1 MKRKIVADSS
11 CDIWELNGVDFAVAP
26 ITISTDNKHYVDNQ
40 ELDVHLMSEELA
52 KYKGVSHTACPSVGS
67 WLDCYEGFDEI
78 FVITLTG
85 AMSGT
90 YNSAMTAKGIYEEEN
105 ENVKVH
111 VFDSLSTGPEM
122 RLLIEKLK
130 EMIEEDLTFE
140 EIVEKGQDYLN
151 HTRLFFALKSLHNF
165 AMNGRVSKTVASAI
179 GVLNISIFATASE
192 KGTIQQISK
201 CRGEKKVVK
210 SMIEH
215 LEDAGYHGGKVR
227 ISHADNLKLA
237 HNVRDKILEL
247 YPNADIIV
255 YPMGGLCTYYAE
267 KGGLLVGCECGNL
280 K

>member
-11 CDIWELNGVDFAVAP
+11 CDMWELNGVDFAVAP
-26 ITISTDNKHYVDNQ
+26 MTISTDNKHYVDNQ
-40 ELDVHLMSEELA
+40 KLDVRLMSEDLA
-52 KYKGVSHTACPSVGS
+52 KYKGISHTACPSVGS
-67 WLDCYEGFDEI
+67 WLDCYEGYDEV
-78 FVITLTG
+78 FVVTLTG

-165 AMNGRVSKTVASAI
+165 AMNGRVSKAVASAI

-192 KGTIQQISK
+192 EGTIQQISK
-201 CRGEKKVVK
+201 CRGEKKVVR

-215 LEDAGYHGGKVR
+215 LENAGYHGGKVR

-247 YPNADIIV
+247 YPHADIIV

-267 KGGLLVGCECGNL
+267 IGGLLVGCEC
-280 K
+280 

>member
-11 CDIWELNGVDFAVAP
+11 CDMWELNGVDFAVAP
-26 ITISTDNKHYVDNQ
+26 MTISTDNKHYVDNQ

-67 WLDCYEGFDEI
+67 WLDCYEGYDEV
-78 FVITLTG
+78 FVVTLTG

-215 LEDAGYHGGKVR
+215 LENAGYHGGKVR

-237 HNVRDKILEL
+237 HSVRDKILEL
-247 YPNADIIV
+247 YPHADIIV

-267 KGGLLVGCECGNL
+267 KGGLLVGCEC
-280 K
+280 

>member
-1 MKRKIVADSS
+1 MKRKIVTDSS

-26 ITISTDNKHYVDNQ
+26 MTISTDNKHYVDNQ
-40 ELDVHLMSEELA
+40 ELDVRLMSEDLA

-67 WLDCYEGFDEI
+67 WLDCYEGYDEV
-78 FVITLTG
+78 FVVTLTG

-105 ENVKVH
+105 ENIKIH

-165 AMNGRVSKTVASAI
+165 AMNGRVSKAVASAI

-192 KGTIQQISK
+192 EGTIQQISK

-215 LEDAGYHGGKVR
+215 LENAGYHGGKVR

-247 YPNADIIV
+247 YPHADIIV

-267 KGGLLVGCECGNL
+267 IGGLLVGCEC
-280 K
+280 

>member
-11 CDIWELNGVDFAVAP
+11 CDMWELNGVDFAVAP
-26 ITISTDNKHYVDNQ
+26 MTISTDNKHYVDNQ

-52 KYKGVSHTACPSVGS
+52 KYKGASHTACPSVGS
-67 WLDCYEGFDEI
+67 WLDCYEGYDEV
-78 FVITLTG
+78 FVVTLTG

-130 EMIEEDLTFE
+130 EMIEEDLPFE

-151 HTRLFFALKSLHNF
+151 HSRLFFALKSLHNF

-192 KGTIQQISK
+192 EGTIQQISK

-215 LEDAGYHGGKVR
+215 LENAGYHGGKVR

-237 HNVRDKILEL
+237 HSVRDKILEL
-247 YPNADIIV
+247 YPHADIIV

-267 KGGLLVGCECGNL
+267 KGGLLVGCEC
-280 K
+280 

>member
-11 CDIWELNGVDFAVAP
+11 CDMWELNGVDFAVAP
-26 ITISTDNKHYVDNQ
+26 MTISTDNKHYVDNQ
-40 ELDVHLMSEELA
+40 ELDVHLMSEDLA

-67 WLDCYEGFDEI
+67 WLDCYEGYDEV
-78 FVITLTG
+78 FVVTLTG

-90 YNSAMTAKGIYEEEN
+90 YNSAMTAKGICEEEN

-130 EMIEEDLTFE
+130 EVIEEDLTFE
-140 EIVEKGQDYLN
+140 EIVEKGQDYLK

-165 AMNGRVSKTVASAI
+165 AMNGRVNKAVASAI

-192 KGTIQQISK
+192 EGTIQQISK

-215 LEDAGYHGGKVR
+215 LENAGYHGGKVR

-237 HNVRDKILEL
+237 HSVRDKILEL
-247 YPNADIIV
+247 YPHADIIV

-267 KGGLLVGCECGNL
+267 IGGLLVGCEC
-280 K
+280 

>member
-11 CDIWELNGVDFAVAP
+11 CDMWELNGVDFAVAP
-26 ITISTDNKHYVDNQ
+26 MTISTDNKHYVDNQ

-67 WLDCYEGFDEI
+67 WLDCYEGFDEV

-130 EMIEEDLTFE
+130 EMIDEDLPFE

-165 AMNGRVSKTVASAI
+165 AMNGRVSKAVASAI

-192 KGTIQQISK
+192 EGTIQQISK

-215 LEDAGYHGGKVR
+215 LENAGYHGGKVR

-267 KGGLLVGCECGNL
+267 IGGLLVGCEC
-280 K
+280 

>member
-11 CDIWELNGVDFAVAP
+11 CDMWELNGVDFAVAP
-26 ITISTDNKHYVDNQ
+26 MTISTDNKHYVDNQ
-40 ELDVHLMSEELA
+40 ELDVHLMSEDLA

-67 WLDCYEGFDEI
+67 WLDCYEGYDEV
-78 FVITLTG
+78 FVVTLTG

-105 ENVKVH
+105 DNVKVH

-140 EIVEKGQDYLN
+140 EIVEKGQDYLK

-165 AMNGRVSKTVASAI
+165 AMNGRVNKAVASAI

-192 KGTIQQISK
+192 EGTIQQISK

-215 LEDAGYHGGKVR
+215 LENAGYHGGKVR

-237 HNVRDKILEL
+237 HSVRDKILEL
-247 YPNADIIV
+247 YPHADIIV
-255 YPMGGLCTYYAE
+255 YTMGGLCTYYAE
-267 KGGLLVGCECGNL
+267 IGGLLVGCEC
-280 K
+280 

>member
-11 CDIWELNGVDFAVAP
+11 CDMWELNGVDFAVAP

-67 WLDCYEGFDEI
+67 WLDCYEGYDEV
-78 FVITLTG
+78 FVVTLTG

-130 EMIEEDLTFE
+130 EMIEEDLPFE

-151 HTRLFFALKSLHNF
+151 HSRLFFALKSLHNF
-165 AMNGRVSKTVASAI
+165 AMNGRVSKAVASAI

-192 KGTIQQISK
+192 EGTIQQISK

-215 LEDAGYHGGKVR
+215 LENAGYDGGKVR

-267 KGGLLVGCECGNL
+267 IGGLLVGCEC
-280 K
+280 

>member
-26 ITISTDNKHYVDNQ
+26 MTISTDNKQYVDNQ
-40 ELDVHLMSEELA
+40 ELDVRLMSDDLA

-165 AMNGRVSKTVASAI
+165 AMNGRVSKAVASAI

-192 KGTIQQISK
+192 EGTIQQISK

-215 LEDAGYHGGKVR
+215 LENAGYHGGKVR

-247 YPNADIIV
+247 YPHADIIV

-267 KGGLLVGCECGNL
+267 IGGLLVGCEC
-280 K
+280 

>member
-11 CDIWELNGVDFAVAP
+11 CDMWELNGVDFAVAP
-26 ITISTDNKHYVDNQ
+26 MTISTDNKHYVDNQ
-40 ELDVHLMSEELA
+40 ELDVHLMSEDLA

-67 WLDCYEGFDEI
+67 WLDCYEGYDEV
-78 FVITLTG
+78 FVVTLTG

-165 AMNGRVSKTVASAI
+165 AMNGRVNKAVASAI

-192 KGTIQQISK
+192 EGTIQQISK

-215 LEDAGYHGGKVR
+215 LENAGYHGGKVR

-237 HNVRDKILEL
+237 HSVRDKILEL
-247 YPNADIIV
+247 YPHADIIV

-267 KGGLLVGCECGNL
+267 IGGLLVGCEC
-280 K
+280 

>member
-26 ITISTDNKHYVDNQ
+26 MTISTDNKHYVDNQ
-40 ELDVHLMSEELA
+40 ELDVRLMSEDLA
-52 KYKGVSHTACPSVGS
+52 KYKGISHTACPSVGS
-67 WLDCYEGFDEI
+67 WLDCYEGYDEV
-78 FVITLTG
+78 FVVTLTG

-130 EMIEEDLTFE
+130 EMIEEDLPFE
-140 EIVEKGQDYLN
+140 EIVEKGQDYLK

-165 AMNGRVSKTVASAI
+165 AMNGRVNKAVASAI

-192 KGTIQQISK
+192 EGTIQQISK
-201 CRGEKKVVK
+201 CRGEKKVVR

-215 LEDAGYHGGKVR
+215 LENAGYHGGKVR

-247 YPNADIIV
+247 YPHADIIV

-267 KGGLLVGCECGNL
+267 IGGLLVGCEC
-280 K
+280 

>member
-11 CDIWELNGVDFAVAP
+11 CDMWELNGVDFAVAP
-26 ITISTDNKHYVDNQ
+26 MTISTDNKHYVDNQ

-67 WLDCYEGFDEI
+67 WLDCYEGYDEV
-78 FVITLTG
+78 FVVTLTG

-130 EMIEEDLTFE
+130 EMIEEDLPFE

-165 AMNGRVSKTVASAI
+165 AMNGRVSKAVASAI

-192 KGTIQQISK
+192 EGTIQQISK

-215 LEDAGYHGGKVR
+215 LENAGYHGGKVR

-237 HNVRDKILEL
+237 HSVRDKILEL

-267 KGGLLVGCECGNL
+267 IGGLLVGCEC
-280 K
+280 

>member
-26 ITISTDNKHYVDNQ
+26 MTISTDNKHYVDNQ
-40 ELDVHLMSEELA
+40 ELDVRLMSEDLA

-67 WLDCYEGFDEI
+67 WLDCYEGYDEV
-78 FVITLTG
+78 FVVTLTG

-90 YNSAMTAKGIYEEEN
+90 YNSAMAAKGIYEEEN
-105 ENVKVH
+105 DNVKVH

-140 EIVEKGQDYLN
+140 EIVEKGQDYLK

-165 AMNGRVSKTVASAI
+165 AMNGRVNKAVASAI

-192 KGTIQQISK
+192 EGTIQQISK

-215 LEDAGYHGGKVR
+215 LENAGYHGGKVR

-267 KGGLLVGCECGNL
+267 IGGLLVGCEC
-280 K
+280 

>member
-1 MKRKIVADSS
+1 MKRKIVTDSS

-26 ITISTDNKHYVDNQ
+26 MTISTDNKHYVDNQ
-40 ELDVHLMSEELA
+40 ELDVRLMSEDLA

-67 WLDCYEGFDEI
+67 WLDCYEGYDEV
-78 FVITLTG
+78 FVVTLTG

-105 ENVKVH
+105 ENVKIH

-165 AMNGRVSKTVASAI
+165 AMNGRVSKAVASAI

-192 KGTIQQISK
+192 EGTIQQINK

-215 LEDAGYHGGKVR
+215 LENAGYHGGKVR

-247 YPNADIIV
+247 YPHADIIV

-267 KGGLLVGCECGNL
+267 IGGLLVGCEC
-280 K
+280 

>member
-11 CDIWELNGVDFAVAP
+11 CDMWELNGVDFAVAP

-67 WLDCYEGFDEI
+67 WLDCYEGYDEV
-78 FVITLTG
+78 FVVTLTG

-130 EMIEEDLTFE
+130 EMIEEDLPFE

-151 HTRLFFALKSLHNF
+151 HSRLFFALKSLHNF
-165 AMNGRVSKTVASAI
+165 AMNGRVSKAVASAI

-192 KGTIQQISK
+192 EGTIQQISK
-201 CRGEKKVVK
+201 CCGEKKVVK

-215 LEDAGYHGGKVR
+215 LENAGYHGGKVR

-267 KGGLLVGCECGNL
+267 IGGLLVGCEC
-280 K
+280 

>member
-11 CDIWELNGVDFAVAP
+11 CDMWELNGVDFEVAP
-26 ITISTDNKHYVDNQ
+26 MTISTDNKHYVDNQ

-130 EMIEEDLTFE
+130 DFIEEDLTFE

-267 KGGLLVGCECGNL
+267 IGGLLVGCEC
-280 K
+280 

>member
-1 MKRKIVADSS
+1 MKRKIVTDSS

-26 ITISTDNKHYVDNQ
+26 MTISTDNKHYVDNQ
-40 ELDVHLMSEELA
+40 ELDVRLMSEDLA

-67 WLDCYEGFDEI
+67 WLDCYEGYDEV
-78 FVITLTG
+78 FVVTLTG

-105 ENVKVH
+105 ENVKIH

-165 AMNGRVSKTVASAI
+165 AMNGRVSKAVASAI

-192 KGTIQQISK
+192 EGTIQQISK
-201 CRGEKKVVK
+201 CHGEKKVVK

-215 LEDAGYHGGKVR
+215 LENAGYHGGKVR

-247 YPNADIIV
+247 YPHADIIV

-267 KGGLLVGCECGNL
+267 IGGLLVGCEC
-280 K
+280 

>member
-11 CDIWELNGVDFAVAP
+11 CDMWELNGVDFAVAP
-26 ITISTDNKHYVDNQ
+26 MTISTDNKHYVDNQ
-40 ELDVHLMSEELA
+40 ELDVHLMSEDLA
-52 KYKGVSHTACPSVGS
+52 KYKGVSHTACPSAGS
-67 WLDCYEGFDEI
+67 WLDCYEGYDEV
-78 FVITLTG
+78 FVVTLTG

-267 KGGLLVGCECGNL
+267 KGGLLVGCEC
-280 K
+280 

>member
-40 ELDVHLMSEELA
+40 ELDVRLMSEDLA

-67 WLDCYEGFDEI
+67 WLDCYEGYDEV
-78 FVITLTG
+78 FVVTLTG

-130 EMIEEDLTFE
+130 EMIEEDLPFE
-140 EIVEKGQDYLN
+140 EIVEKGQDYLK
-151 HTRLFFALKSLHNF
+151 HSRLFFALKSLHNF

-192 KGTIQQISK
+192 EGTIQQISK

-215 LEDAGYHGGKVR
+215 LENAGYHGGKVR

-247 YPNADIIV
+247 YPHADIIV

-267 KGGLLVGCECGNL
+267 IGGLLVGCEC
-280 K
+280 

>member
-11 CDIWELNGVDFAVAP
+11 CDMWELNGVDFAVAP
-26 ITISTDNKHYVDNQ
+26 MTISTDNKHYVDNQ

-67 WLDCYEGFDEI
+67 WLDCYEGYDEV
-78 FVITLTG
+78 FVVTLTG

-130 EMIEEDLTFE
+130 EMIEEDLPFE

-151 HTRLFFALKSLHNF
+151 HSRLFFALKSLHNF

-192 KGTIQQISK
+192 EGTIQQISK

-215 LEDAGYHGGKVR
+215 LENAGYHGGKVR
-227 ISHADNLKLA
+227 ISHTDNLKLA
-237 HNVRDKILEL
+237 HSVRDKILEL
-247 YPNADIIV
+247 YPHADIIV

-267 KGGLLVGCECGNL
+267 IGGLLVGCEC
-280 K
+280 

>member
-11 CDIWELNGVDFAVAP
+11 CDMWELNGVDFAVAP
-26 ITISTDNKHYVDNQ
+26 MTISTDNKHYVDNQ

-67 WLDCYEGFDEI
+67 WLDCYEGFDEV

-130 EMIEEDLTFE
+130 EMIEEDLPFE

-151 HTRLFFALKSLHNF
+151 HSRLFFALKSLHNF

-192 KGTIQQISK
+192 EGTIQQISK

-215 LEDAGYHGGKVR
+215 LENAGYHGGKVR

-267 KGGLLVGCECGNL
+267 KGGLLVGCEC
-280 K
+280 

>member
-11 CDIWELNGVDFAVAP
+11 CDMWELNGVDFAVAP
-26 ITISTDNKHYVDNQ
+26 MTISTDNKHYVDNQ

-67 WLDCYEGFDEI
+67 WLDCYEGYDEV
-78 FVITLTG
+78 FVVTLTG

-90 YNSAMTAKGIYEEEN
+90 YNSAMAAKGIYEEEN

-130 EMIEEDLTFE
+130 EMIEEDLPFE

-151 HTRLFFALKSLHNF
+151 HSRLFFALKSLHNF

-192 KGTIQQISK
+192 EGTIQQISK

-215 LEDAGYHGGKVR
+215 LENAGYHGGKVR

-237 HNVRDKILEL
+237 HSVRDKILEL
-247 YPNADIIV
+247 YPHADIIV

-267 KGGLLVGCECGNL
+267 KGGLLVGCEC
-280 K
+280 

>member
-11 CDIWELNGVDFAVAP
+11 CDMWELNGVDFAVAP

-67 WLDCYEGFDEI
+67 WLDCYEGYDEV
-78 FVITLTG
+78 FVVTLTG

-130 EMIEEDLTFE
+130 EMIEEDLPFE

-151 HTRLFFALKSLHNF
+151 HSRLFFALKSLHNF
-165 AMNGRVSKTVASAI
+165 AMNGRVSKAVASAI

-192 KGTIQQISK
+192 EGTIQQISK

-215 LEDAGYHGGKVR
+215 LENAGYHGGKVR

-267 KGGLLVGCECGNL
+267 KGGLLVGCEC
-280 K
+280 

>member
-11 CDIWELNGVDFAVAP
+11 CDIWELNSVDFAVAP
-26 ITISTDNKHYVDNQ
+26 MTISTDNKHYVDNQ
-40 ELDVHLMSEELA
+40 KLDVRLMSEDLA
-52 KYKGVSHTACPSVGS
+52 KYKGISHTACPSVGS
-67 WLDCYEGFDEI
+67 WLDCYEGYDEV
-78 FVITLTG
+78 FVVTLTG

-151 HTRLFFALKSLHNF
+151 HTRLFFSLKSLHNF
-165 AMNGRVSKTVASAI
+165 AMNGRVSKAVASAI

-192 KGTIQQISK
+192 EGTIQQISK

-215 LEDAGYHGGKVR
+215 LENAGYHGGKVR

-247 YPNADIIV
+247 YPHADIIV

-267 KGGLLVGCECGNL
+267 IGGLLVGCEC
-280 K
+280 

>member
-11 CDIWELNGVDFAVAP
+11 CDMWELNGVDFAVAP
-26 ITISTDNKHYVDNQ
+26 MTISTDNKHYVDNQ

-67 WLDCYEGFDEI
+67 WLDCYEGFDEV

-130 EMIEEDLTFE
+130 EMIEEDLPFE

-165 AMNGRVSKTVASAI
+165 AMNGRVSKAVASAI

-192 KGTIQQISK
+192 EGTIQQISK

-215 LEDAGYHGGKVR
+215 LENAGYHGGKVR

-237 HNVRDKILEL
+237 HSVRDKILEL
-247 YPNADIIV
+247 YPHADIIV

-267 KGGLLVGCECGNL
+267 IGGLLVGCEC
-280 K
+280 

>member
-11 CDIWELNGVDFAVAP
+11 CDMWELNGVDFAVAP
-26 ITISTDNKHYVDNQ
+26 MTISTDNKHYVDNQ

-67 WLDCYEGFDEI
+67 WLDCYEGFDEV

-130 EMIEEDLTFE
+130 EMIDEDLPFE

-151 HTRLFFALKSLHNF
+151 HSRLFFALKSLHNF
-165 AMNGRVSKTVASAI
+165 AMNGRVSKAVASAI

-192 KGTIQQISK
+192 EGTIQQISK

-215 LEDAGYHGGKVR
+215 LENAGYHGGKVR

-267 KGGLLVGCECGNL
+267 KGGLLVGCEC
-280 K
+280 

>member
-11 CDIWELNGVDFAVAP
+11 CDMWELNGVDFAVAP
-26 ITISTDNKHYVDNQ
+26 MTISTDNKHYVDNQ
-40 ELDVHLMSEELA
+40 ELDVHLMSEDLA

-67 WLDCYEGFDEI
+67 WLDCYEGYDEV
-78 FVITLTG
+78 FVVTLTG

-90 YNSAMTAKGIYEEEN
+90 YNSAMTAKGIEEEN

-140 EIVEKGQDYLN
+140 EIVEKGQDYLK

-165 AMNGRVSKTVASAI
+165 AMNGRVNKAVASAI

-192 KGTIQQISK
+192 EGTIQQISK

-215 LEDAGYHGGKVR
+215 LENAGYHGGKVR

-237 HNVRDKILEL
+237 HSVRDKILEL
-247 YPNADIIV
+247 YPHADIIV

-267 KGGLLVGCECGNL
+267 IGGLLVGCEC
-280 K
+280 

>member
-11 CDIWELNGVDFAVAP
+11 CDMWELNGVDFAVAP
-26 ITISTDNKHYVDNQ
+26 MTISTDNKHYVDNQ

-67 WLDCYEGFDEI
+67 WLDCYEGYDEV
-78 FVITLTG
+78 FVVTLTG

-130 EMIEEDLTFE
+130 EMIEEDLPFE

-151 HTRLFFALKSLHNF
+151 HSRLFFALKSLHNF
-165 AMNGRVSKTVASAI
+165 AMNGRVNKAVASAI

-192 KGTIQQISK
+192 EGTIQQISK

-215 LEDAGYHGGKVR
+215 LENAGYHGGKVR

-267 KGGLLVGCECGNL
+267 IGGLLVGCEC
-280 K
+280 

>member
-11 CDIWELNGVDFAVAP
+11 CDMWELNGVDFAVAP

-67 WLDCYEGFDEI
+67 WLDCYEGYDEV
-78 FVITLTG
+78 FVVTLTD

-130 EMIEEDLTFE
+130 EMIEEDLPFE

-151 HTRLFFALKSLHNF
+151 HSRLFFALKSLHNF
-165 AMNGRVSKTVASAI
+165 AMNGRVSKAVASAI

-192 KGTIQQISK
+192 EGTIQQISK

-215 LEDAGYHGGKVR
+215 LENAGYHGGKVR

-267 KGGLLVGCECGNL
+267 IGGLLVGCEC
-280 K
+280 

>member
-11 CDIWELNGVDFAVAP
+11 CDMWELNGVDFAVAP

-67 WLDCYEGFDEI
+67 WLDCYEGFDEV
-78 FVITLTG
+78 FVVTLTG
-85 AMSGT
+85 SMSGT

-130 EMIEEDLTFE
+130 EMIDEDLPFE
-140 EIVEKGQDYLN
+140 EIVEKGQDYLK
-151 HTRLFFALKSLHNF
+151 HSRLFFALKSLHNF

-192 KGTIQQISK
+192 EGTIQQISK

-215 LEDAGYHGGKVR
+215 LENAGYHGGKVR

-247 YPNADIIV
+247 YPHADIIV

-267 KGGLLVGCECGNL
+267 IGGLLVGCEC
-280 K
+280 

>member
-26 ITISTDNKHYVDNQ
+26 MTISTDNKHYVDNQ
-40 ELDVHLMSEELA
+40 KLDVRLMSEDLA
-52 KYKGVSHTACPSVGS
+52 KYKGISHTACPSVGS
-67 WLDCYEGFDEI
+67 WLDCYEGYDEV
-78 FVITLTG
+78 FVVTLTG

-165 AMNGRVSKTVASAI
+165 AMNGRVSKAVASAI

-192 KGTIQQISK
+192 EGTIQQISK

-215 LEDAGYHGGKVR
+215 LENAGYHGGKVR
-227 ISHADNLKLA
+227 ISHANNLKLA

-247 YPNADIIV
+247 YPHADIIV

-267 KGGLLVGCECGNL
+267 IGGLLVGCEC
-280 K
+280 

>member
-26 ITISTDNKHYVDNQ
+26 MTISTDNKHYVDNQ
-40 ELDVHLMSEELA
+40 ELDVRLMSEDLA
-52 KYKGVSHTACPSVGS
+52 KYKGISHTACPSVGS

-267 KGGLLVGCECGNL
+267 KGGLLVGCEC
-280 K
+280 

>member
-11 CDIWELNGVDFAVAP
+11 CDMWELNGVDFAVAP
-26 ITISTDNKHYVDNQ
+26 MTISTDNKHYVDNQ

-67 WLDCYEGFDEI
+67 WLDCYEGYDEV
-78 FVITLTG
+78 FVVTLTG

-237 HNVRDKILEL
+237 HSVRDKILEL
-247 YPNADIIV
+247 YPHADIIV

-267 KGGLLVGCECGNL
+267 KGGLLVGCEC
-280 K
+280 

>member
-11 CDIWELNGVDFAVAP
+11 CDMWELNGVDFAVAP
-26 ITISTDNKHYVDNQ
+26 MTISTDNKHYVDNQ
-40 ELDVHLMSEELA
+40 ELDVHLMSEDLA
-52 KYKGVSHTACPSVGS
+52 KYKGISHTACPSVGS
-67 WLDCYEGFDEI
+67 WLDCYEGYDEV
-78 FVITLTG
+78 FVVTLTG
-85 AMSGT
+85 SMSGT

-130 EMIEEDLTFE
+130 EMIEEDLPFE

-165 AMNGRVSKTVASAI
+165 AMNGRVSKAVASAI

-192 KGTIQQISK
+192 EGTIQQISK

-215 LEDAGYHGGKVR
+215 LENAGYHGGKVR

-247 YPNADIIV
+247 YPHADIIV

-267 KGGLLVGCECGNL
+267 IGGLLVGCEC
-280 K
+280 

>member
-67 WLDCYEGFDEI
+67 WLDCYEGYDEV
-78 FVITLTG
+78 FVVTLTG

-130 EMIEEDLTFE
+130 EMIEEDLPFE
-140 EIVEKGQDYLN
+140 EIVEKGQDYLK
-151 HTRLFFALKSLHNF
+151 HSRLFFALKSLHNF
-165 AMNGRVSKTVASAI
+165 AMNGRVSKAVASAI

-192 KGTIQQISK
+192 EGTIQQISK

-247 YPNADIIV
+247 YPHADIIV

-267 KGGLLVGCECGNL
+267 KGGLLVGCEC
-280 K
+280 

>member
-11 CDIWELNGVDFAVAP
+11 CDMWELNGVDFAVAP
-26 ITISTDNKHYVDNQ
+26 MTISTDNKHYVDNQ

-52 KYKGVSHTACPSVGS
+52 KYKGVSHTECPSVGS
-67 WLDCYEGFDEI
+67 WLDCYEGYDEV
-78 FVITLTG
+78 FVVTLTG

-130 EMIEEDLTFE
+130 EMIEEDLPFE

-151 HTRLFFALKSLHNF
+151 HSRLFFALKSLHNF
-165 AMNGRVSKTVASAI
+165 AMNGRVSKAVASAI

-192 KGTIQQISK
+192 EGTIQQISK

-215 LEDAGYHGGKVR
+215 LENAGYHGGKVR

-267 KGGLLVGCECGNL
+267 IGGLLVGCEC
-280 K
+280 

>member
-11 CDIWELNGVDFAVAP
+11 CDMWELNGVDFAVAP

-40 ELDVHLMSEELA
+40 ELDVHLMSEDLA

-67 WLDCYEGFDEI
+67 WLDCYEGFDEV

-85 AMSGT
+85 TMSGT

-105 ENVKVH
+105 DNVKVH

-130 EMIEEDLTFE
+130 EMIEEDLPFE

-151 HTRLFFALKSLHNF
+151 HSRLFFALKSLHNF
-165 AMNGRVSKTVASAI
+165 AMNGRVSKAVASAI

-192 KGTIQQISK
+192 EGTIQQISK

-215 LEDAGYHGGKVR
+215 LENAGYHGGKVR

-267 KGGLLVGCECGNL
+267 IGGLLVGCEC
-280 K
+280 

>member
-11 CDIWELNGVDFAVAP
+11 CDMWELNDVDFAVAP
-26 ITISTDNKHYVDNQ
+26 LTISTDNKHYVDNQ
-40 ELDVHLMSEELA
+40 ELDVHLMSEDLA
-52 KYKGVSHTACPSVGS
+52 KYKCVSHTACPSAGA
-67 WLDCYEGFDEI
+67 WLDCYEGYDEV
-78 FVITLTG
+78 FVVTLTG

-90 YNSAMTAKGIYEEEN
+90 YNSAMAAKGIYEEEN
-105 ENVKVH
+105 DNVKVH

-130 EMIEEDLTFE
+130 EMIEEDLPFE
-140 EIVEKGQDYLN
+140 EIVEKGQDYLK

-165 AMNGRVSKTVASAI
+165 AMNGRVNKAVASAI

-192 KGTIQQISK
+192 EGTIQQISK
-201 CRGEKKVVK
+201 CRGEKKVVR

-215 LEDAGYHGGKVR
+215 LENAGYHGGKVR
-227 ISHADNLKLA
+227 ISHANNLKLA

-247 YPNADIIV
+247 YPHADIIV

-267 KGGLLVGCECGNL
+267 IGGLLVGCEC
-280 K
+280 

>member
-1 MKRKIVADSS
+1 MKRKIVTDSS
-11 CDIWELNGVDFAVAP
+11 CDIWELNGVDFSVAP
-26 ITISTDNKHYVDNQ
+26 MTISTDNKHYVDNQ
-40 ELDVHLMSEELA
+40 ELDVRLMSEDLA

-67 WLDCYEGFDEI
+67 WLDCYEGYDEV
-78 FVITLTG
+78 FVVTLTG

-105 ENVKVH
+105 ENVKIH

-165 AMNGRVSKTVASAI
+165 AMNGRVSKAVASAI

-192 KGTIQQISK
+192 EGTIEQISK

-215 LEDAGYHGGKVR
+215 LENAGYHGGKVR

-247 YPNADIIV
+247 YPHADIIV

-267 KGGLLVGCECGNL
+267 IGGLLVGCEC
-280 K
+280 

>member
-11 CDIWELNGVDFAVAP
+11 CDMWELNGVDFAVAP
-26 ITISTDNKHYVDNQ
+26 MTISTDNKHYVDNQ

-130 EMIEEDLTFE
+130 EMIEEDLPFE

-151 HTRLFFALKSLHNF
+151 HSRLFFALKSLHNF
-165 AMNGRVSKTVASAI
+165 AMNGRVSKAVASAI

-192 KGTIQQISK
+192 EGTIQQISK

-215 LEDAGYHGGKVR
+215 LENAGYHGGKVR

-267 KGGLLVGCECGNL
+267 KGGLLVGCEC
-280 K
+280 